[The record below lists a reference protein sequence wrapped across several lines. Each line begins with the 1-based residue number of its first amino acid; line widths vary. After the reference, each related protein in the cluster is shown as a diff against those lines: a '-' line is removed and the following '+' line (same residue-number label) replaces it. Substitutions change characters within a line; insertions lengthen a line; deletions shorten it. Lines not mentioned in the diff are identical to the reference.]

1 MGILKDLFGSLIN
14 PEPYKGLIVNEI
26 TSTEE
31 LDSFLNST
39 ADTPALLFKHSTTC
53 PVSSRANARLSD
65 YVEAAGD
72 DVPPISL
79 VKVIESRP
87 VSNAIAERLHVTH
100 QSPQIILVS
109 DGKAAW
115 NASHH
120 NITANNIVA
129 ALGNL

>member
-1 MGILKDLFGSLIN
+1 MGILKSLFGSLSN

-26 TSTEE
+26 TPPEE
-31 LDSFLNST
+31 LDSFLSST
-39 ADTPALLFKHSTTC
+39 SETPALLFKHSTTC
-53 PVSSRANARLSD
+53 PVSSRANARLND
-65 YVEAAGD
+65 YIESAGD
-72 DVPPISL
+72 SAPPISL

-120 NITANNIVA
+120 NITANNIIA
-129 ALGNL
+129 ALDSL